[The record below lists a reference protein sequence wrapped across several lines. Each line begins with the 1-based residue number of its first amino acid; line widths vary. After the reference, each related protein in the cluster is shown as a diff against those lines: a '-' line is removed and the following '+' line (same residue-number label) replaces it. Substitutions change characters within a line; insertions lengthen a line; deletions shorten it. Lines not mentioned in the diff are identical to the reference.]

1 MRGGEGKRQ
10 GRGEKKQHTKKRP
23 DKTSARFAHLC
34 QAERARPAVRGRRRR
49 RDGERLRG
57 GGRREKKG
65 GGDGGMVPTST
76 SARNCFGG
84 KCIIMK
90 AGVGL
95 KSTANAKS
103 PRKQLKCHCFSQP
116 AQIPDNFFFISPS
129 LFSHLFSDDILSS
142 LFSSLTL
149 FQRDLAIDTPQA

>member
-1 MRGGEGKRQ
+1 
-10 GRGEKKQHTKKRP
+10 
-23 DKTSARFAHLC
+23 
-34 QAERARPAVRGRRRR
+34 
-49 RDGERLRG
+49 
-57 GGRREKKG
+57 
-65 GGDGGMVPTST
+65 
-76 SARNCFGG
+76 
-84 KCIIMK
+84 MK

-116 AQIPDNFFFISPS
+116 AQIPDNVFFISPS

-149 FQRDLAIDTPQA
+149 FQRDLAIDTPQAWLCWSDVCVSSGTAPPPHFYFIQVLS